1 MKKIPFYILCLIL
14 LTSATW
20 QTDFTKAKTEAAAQH
35 KYILLKF
42 SGSDWCI
49 PCIKM
54 EKNIFDQDVFQQY
67 ADEQLILVNAD
78 FPQQKKNKP
87 SKEVQEQNEMLAEK
101 YNKQGSFPLTLLL
114 DSDGKVLKTWKGYK
128 KETTPE
134 EFVSQVKAA
143 INE

>member
-1 MKKIPFYILCLIL
+1 MKNIPLYLLCLIF

-20 QTDFTKAKTEAAAQH
+20 QTDFAKAKAEAAAQH

-54 EKNIFDQDVFQQY
+54 EKRIFDQESFQDY
-67 ADEQLILVNAD
+67 ANDKLVLVNAD
-78 FPQQKKNKP
+78 FPRQKKNMP
-87 SKEVQEQNEMLAEK
+87 DKEQVKANEALAEQ
-101 YNKQGSFPLTLLL
+101 YNKQGHFPYTLLL
-114 DSDGKVLKTWKGYK
+114 DAKGNVVKEWDGYK
-128 KETTPE
+128 DATPE
-134 EFVSQVKAA
+134 QFIDQIKAA

>member
-1 MKKIPFYILCLIL
+1 MKNIPIYLFCLIM

-20 QTDFTKAKTEAAAQH
+20 QTDFTKAQTEAAAQH

-54 EKNIFDQDVFQQY
+54 EKKIFDQEAFENFAKDKLV
-67 ADEQLILVNAD
+67 LVNAD

-87 SKEVQEQNEMLAEK
+87 AKEVQDQNDMLAEK
-101 YNKQGSFPLTLLL
+101 YNKEGSFPLTLLL
-114 DSDGKVLKTWKGYK
+114 DSEGKVLKTWKGYK
-128 KETTPE
+128 DGTPE
-134 EFVSQVKAA
+134 EFVSQIKAA